1 MKLVNLRRSQFV
13 ISAQKVLITVT
24 DMI

>member
-13 ISAQKVLITVT
+13 ISAQKVLVTVT